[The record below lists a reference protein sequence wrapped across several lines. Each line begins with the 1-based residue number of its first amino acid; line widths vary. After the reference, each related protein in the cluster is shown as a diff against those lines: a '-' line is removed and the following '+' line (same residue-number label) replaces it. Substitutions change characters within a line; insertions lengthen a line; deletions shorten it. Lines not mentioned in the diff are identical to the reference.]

1 MIDQCK
7 AVATEQIKAP
17 DSIDMET
24 PSNPIPYT
32 QNQVERGVSRS
43 EVVDNQTANNALWE
57 QDRAKLMAL
66 QDYIKTLQGK
76 GIISN

>member
-1 MIDQCK
+1 M
-7 AVATEQIKAP
+7 EQ
-17 DSIDMET
+17 

-32 QNQVERGVSRS
+32 QKQVERGVSRS
-43 EVVDNQTANNALWE
+43 EVVDNQASNNVLWGK
-57 QDRAKLMAL
+57 DRAKLIAL